1 MKKILAA
8 LLALISMMTA
18 SAFAEDKLSIVCTTF
33 PQYDWVR
40 QILGAHA
47 DDVELTLLLDNGI
60 DLHNYQPTAA
70 DIAKISSSDLF
81 IYVGGESD
89 GWVDDVLEA
98 AQNPNLK
105 AISMLASVEAKEEEV
120 VEGMQETE
128 HDHDHSKEVSTFEDD
143 QVQDR
148 ALSDWAGDWQS
159 AYPFAL
165 DGTLDEAFAAMAESG
180 KMTADEYKAY
190 YQTGYKSDIQDIK
203 INGDHIAFTYDDGKT
218 VESDYRYVGYYI
230 QNWSTGTKAAMY
242 RFEAVDQ
249 GSGAPVYIEFNDHM
263 IESAA
268 VEHFHLRMSDESFD
282 AIVDPEKSWPT
293 FFPADMTGEE
303 ICEHLIG
310 HDHDEETE
318 YDEHVWLSL
327 CNAKM
332 ICETITDALCA
343 LDPAHAVD
351 YRANDVVYEDQL
363 SALDVKY
370 QEVTNNSARR
380 TILFADRF
388 PFRYL
393 ADDYSLTYYAAFVG
407 CSAETEASFETI
419 AFLAKKVDE
428 LKLPVVLTI
437 EGDNHAIA
445 ETVVAN
451 TQAKDQ
457 KIMTMNSIQSVTAND
472 MEDGV
477 TYLGIMTDNLD
488 VLRAALH

>member
-105 AISMLASVEAKEEEV
+105 AISMLTSVEAKEEEV
-120 VEGMQETE
+120 MEGMQETE

-242 RFEAVDQ
+242 RF
-249 GSGAPVYIEFNDHM
+249 
-263 IESAA
+263 
-268 VEHFHLRMSDESFD
+268 
-282 AIVDPEKSWPT
+282 
-293 FFPADMTGEE
+293 
-303 ICEHLIG
+303 
-310 HDHDEETE
+310 
-318 YDEHVWLSL
+318 
-327 CNAKM
+327 
-332 ICETITDALCA
+332 
-343 LDPAHAVD
+343 
-351 YRANDVVYEDQL
+351 
-363 SALDVKY
+363 
-370 QEVTNNSARR
+370 
-380 TILFADRF
+380 
-388 PFRYL
+388 
-393 ADDYSLTYYAAFVG
+393 
-407 CSAETEASFETI
+407 
-419 AFLAKKVDE
+419 
-428 LKLPVVLTI
+428 
-437 EGDNHAIA
+437 
-445 ETVVAN
+445 
-451 TQAKDQ
+451 
-457 KIMTMNSIQSVTAND
+457 
-472 MEDGV
+472 
-477 TYLGIMTDNLD
+477 
-488 VLRAALH
+488 

>member
-249 GSGAPVYIEFNDHM
+249 GSGAPIYIEFNDHM

-327 CNAKM
+327 RNAKM
-332 ICETITDALCA
+332 ICETITDAHLA
-343 LDPAHAVD
+343 
-351 YRANDVVYEDQL
+351 
-363 SALDVKY
+363 
-370 QEVTNNSARR
+370 
-380 TILFADRF
+380 
-388 PFRYL
+388 FRL
-393 ADDYSLTYYAAFVG
+393 
-407 CSAETEASFETI
+407 
-419 AFLAKKVDE
+419 
-428 LKLPVVLTI
+428 
-437 EGDNHAIA
+437 
-445 ETVVAN
+445 
-451 TQAKDQ
+451 
-457 KIMTMNSIQSVTAND
+457 
-472 MEDGV
+472 
-477 TYLGIMTDNLD
+477 
-488 VLRAALH
+488 